1 MPRCCMR
8 VSRWLISTKRIC
20 IATCACWP
28 LRRSARINAGWAE
41 RPQWAKMQL
50 LSCTGGRLMK
60 SGKTHR
66 NRSACAQVSAAP
78 PITGGLVATCLRQG
92 ATAII
97 APETLQSKVPAAP
110 PITGGL
116 VATCLRQGATAIN
129 APEPPHS
136 GGSSSIALGTEG
148 PAPAINRIVR
158 RRHADCK
165 YCVWASFVGTGWFC
179 ALPKCIWK

>member
-8 VSRWLISTKRIC
+8 VSRWLTSTKRIC

-66 NRSACAQVSAAP
+66 NRSACAQVSAAAVPRSNPQDSTVGSLPKGRPANQQGLP
-78 PITGGLVATCLRQG
+78 PSPIMGGLVATCLRQG
-92 ATAII
+92 ATAITHRNRRK
-97 APETLQSKVPAAP
+97 APFPAAP

-116 VATCLRQGATAIN
+116 VATCLRQGATAI
-129 APEPPHS
+129 
-136 GGSSSIALGTEG
+136 
-148 PAPAINRIVR
+148 
-158 RRHADCK
+158 
-165 YCVWASFVGTGWFC
+165 
-179 ALPKCIWK
+179 